1 MMWESVK
8 LSEIVTFVRGLTY
21 SKKDEVDANGL
32 AVLRATN
39 VSLKHHKIILDEIRF
54 IKTPVKLNEDKLVKV
69 GDILMCTASGSKS
82 HLGKCALVKE
92 DLGMAFGGFMAAL
105 RCKSSCLPEYLFYIL
120 TSNSFMKKLSSLS
133 DGANINNLKFSL
145 IEDFEFLLP
154 PLEEQERIVAKL
166 DAVFAEI
173 DEAVSKTLKKIK
185 NNDDLFESILNE
197 TFQNSTFKYEN
208 LDNICKIV
216 GGGTPSKK
224 NKSFYDGTIPWATVR
239 DLGYDNLNKTEHQI
253 TNNAVNESSTN
264 IIPAGNIVIATR
276 VGLGKVCIL
285 SQNTAINQD
294 LKGIIPINNEKT
306 DKGFLFFWFKSIR
319 NVIINAGTGAT
330 VQGVRL
336 DFIKSLKIP
345 NLELP
350 LQKQITSKLS
360 IISEK
365 NKLLNSIYKEK
376 INNLAKLKSNI
387 LQQEFQVVES
397 A

>member
-1 MMWESVK
+1 MMWKNLKLKEICSVFTDGDWI
-8 LSEIVTFVRGLTY
+8 E
-21 SKKDEVDANGL
+21 KKDQSSEGIRL
-32 AVLRATN
+32 IQTGN
-39 VSLKHHKIILDEIRF
+39 V
-54 IKTPVKLNEDKLVKV
+54 KTGKFADRRDKARYISEETFKRLNCTDVKE
-69 GDILMCTASGSKS
+69 GDILVS
-82 HLGKCALVKE
+82 
-92 DLGMAFGGFMAAL
+92 
-105 RCKSSCLPEYLFYIL
+105 RLPEPVGRACIIPKLQEKAITAVDCTVIRIKDHVLPSYLNYYMQ
-120 TSNSFMKKLSSLS
+120 SPQY
-133 DGANINNLKFSL
+133 FSL
-145 IEDFEFLLP
+145 VQEKVTGATRQRISRKNLGEVLVSFP
-154 PLEEQERIVAKL
+154 PLAEQQRIVAKL
-166 DAVFAEI
+166 NAAFTEI

-197 TFQNSTFKYEN
+197 TFQNPTFKYEN

-216 GGGTPSKK
+216 GGGTPNKK

-253 TNNAVNESSTN
+253 TDNAVNESSTN
-264 IIPAGNIVIATR
+264 IIPSGNIVIATR
-276 VGLGKVCIL
+276 VGLGKVCTL

-306 DKGFLFFWFKSIR
+306 DIGFLFFWFKSIR

-387 LQQEFQVVES
+387 LQQEFQMVES

>member
-264 IIPAGNIVIATR
+264 IIPGGNIVIATR